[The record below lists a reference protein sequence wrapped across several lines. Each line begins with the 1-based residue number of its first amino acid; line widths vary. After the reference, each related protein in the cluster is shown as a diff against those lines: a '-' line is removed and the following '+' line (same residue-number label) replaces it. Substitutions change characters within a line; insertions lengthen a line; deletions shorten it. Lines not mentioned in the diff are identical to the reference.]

1 MTQRLALDVA
11 LDMAQRPLLVRQAQK
26 QPLPDDVLLL
36 IRIAAHSEED
46 TVWACR
52 TRARS
57 MDEVRE
63 AAVMFLQ
70 QVLFHPHADN
80 FRIMGLRTTA
90 TLEEVHEHRRWLL
103 KWLHPDRNHDKWES
117 QLFKRVVQASAELQK
132 CIPTRAGLPPP
143 ALVRPPSRRRRV
155 RPQRMKAAAK
165 AETRSVKVNRYIRRG
180 CYIVASLALITI
192 GWQLWNGP
200 ILGQSF
206 AELSSGRGSWLDW

>member
-80 FRIMGLRTTA
+80 FRMMGLGPAA
-90 TLEEVHEHRRWLL
+90 TLEQVHEHRRWLL

-117 QLFKRVVQASAELQK
+117 QLFKRVVQASGELQK
-132 CIPTRAGLPPP
+132 YIPERGDSLPPAMP
-143 ALVRPPSRRRRV
+143 RSHSRRRRS
-155 RPQRMKAAAK
+155 RPRRMRAPATAESRSAK
-165 AETRSVKVNRYIRRG
+165 INRHIRRG
-180 CYIVASLALITI
+180 CYIAASLALIAI

-206 AELSSGRGSWLDW
+206 ADLAAGRGSWLDW